1 MRPNVDIVVE
11 PMSLESRVGVT
22 VGLNTV
28 FPGSR
33 TCCTTDDI
41 VLTKSVL
48 SVLAVTGVE
57 PWDVLVKAVLEVLST
72 DKDTGV
78 KRRIGQEHT
87 VVVAE

>member
-11 PMSLESRVGVT
+11 PMSLECRVGVT
-22 VGLNTV
+22 VGLKTV
-28 FPGSR
+28 LPGSR
-33 TCCTTDDI
+33 TCFTTDDI